1 MKKHFLFSVLLSFLC
16 AVPAWA
22 WDNMYLIGTATDAG
36 WTLENA
42 VVMTKI
48 NEAEFEW
55 SGKLQAGELKFLT
68 RKDWWQMYG
77 PAHNGYSYFKSEN
90 KKTSYNKLV
99 QRSTY
104 DLQFFATD
112 GVSTEYI
119 NDYKFEIDRAGYY
132 TLRVNTNTGKI
143 TTFPR
148 KIYPVGD
155 GCEVGWDDKSSLA
168 LVETGFASEVYE
180 GDLTI
185 KTSGE
190 LKFLNQQEFGQ
201 YQYGPTTSAEQISG
215 IGVYSIEGR
224 WEKNSEGVSE
234 DYKYTITSPEDKY
247 HIVADVR
254 NGHGNVLKISKN
266 IIFQFKMDA
275 QAKAAWGNM
284 PVVIRYWM
292 NYKDADD
299 ESAYDHAFY
308 QTLTAD
314 ADGVYTA
321 AIHAVAP
328 VKFIIQ
334 TCLDNH
340 GEWCGNGAHWTNEMT
355 NSDNGYTA
363 DQKFQMVYEN
373 GHVLKATDAF
383 EEEQDTRTIR
393 SHKGYASF
401 AWTNGFA
408 VPEGVDAYVGAWKN
422 GDIELS
428 RIADGIVPAYAGV
441 ILYDTQMRDMYDVT
455 ATSENAAAY
464 NTMTND
470 LQGAATADMARDET
484 VMTYVLGDIDN
495 VVAFYEYRGGYMPQY
510 KAYLVAPEA
519 QSAVQKVRIRF
530 AQEVTTLLPD
540 ETAETGGPIYDVT
553 GRVYPTQ
560 DIRELPQGVYFRNRT
575 KMVVL
580 K

>member
-16 AVPAWA
+16 AVPALA
-22 WDNMYLIGTATDAG
+22 WDNMYLIGSATDAG

-48 NEAEFEW
+48 NDAEFEW
-55 SGKLQAGELKFLT
+55 SGVLQVGELKFLT
-68 RKDWWQMYG
+68 QRNWWQMYG
-77 PAHNGYSYFKSEN
+77 PAHDDYSTESTD
-90 KKTSYNKLV
+90 KKTSYNQLV

-104 DLQFFATD
+104 GLQFFANGESTD
-112 GVSTEYI
+112 YD
-119 NDYKFEIDRAGYY
+119 DYKFGIDRAGYY
-132 TLRVNTNTGKI
+132 TLRVNTYTGKI
-143 TTFPR
+143 TTFP
-148 KIYPVGD
+148 KQIYPVGD
-155 GCEVGWDDKSSLA
+155 GCEVGWNDKSSLA

-185 KTSGE
+185 NTSGE
-190 LKFLNQQEFGQ
+190 LKFLNQQKFTQ
-201 YQYGPTTSAEQISG
+201 YQYGPAAYAEQIAG
-215 IGVYSIEGR
+215 MGVYSIEGR
-224 WEKNSEGVSE
+224 WETDGDNKYRVTPPEESE
-234 DYKYTITSPEDKY
+234 Y

-254 NGHGNVLKISKN
+254 NGHGNVLKVSKN

-275 QAKAAWGNM
+275 QAKAAWADM
-284 PVVIRYWM
+284 PMVIRYWM
-292 NYKDADD
+292 YYQDADD
-299 ESAYDHAFY
+299 ANAYDHAFY
-308 QTLTAD
+308 QTLAAD

-321 AIHAVAP
+321 TIQAVAP

-334 TCLDNH
+334 TCSDNY
-340 GEWCGNGAHWTNEMT
+340 GQWCGDGAHWTNEMT

-373 GHVLKATDAF
+373 GHVLKETDAF
-383 EEEQDTRTIR
+383 DVEQDTYTIR

-401 AWTNGFA
+401 AWANGFA

-428 RIADGIVPAYAGV
+428 RIADGIVPAEAGV

-455 ATSENAAAY
+455 ATSENATAY
-464 NTMTND
+464 YAMTND
-470 LQGAATADMARDET
+470 LQGAATADITRDEN

-510 KAYLVAPEA
+510 KAYLVAHEA

-530 AQEVTTLLPD
+530 AQEVTTSLPD

-575 KMVVL
+575 KTVVL

>member
-1 MKKHFLFSVLLSFLC
+1 
-16 AVPAWA
+16 
-22 WDNMYLIGTATDAG
+22 MYLIGTATDAG

-42 VVMTKI
+42 VMMTKI
-48 NEAEFEW
+48 SDAEFEW
-55 SGKLQAGELKFLT
+55 SGELQAGELKFLT
-68 RKDWWQMYG
+68 RKDDWQQMYG
-77 PAHNGYSYFKSEN
+77 PAYNGDSYFKED

-112 GVSTEYI
+112 GVSTEYA
-119 NDYKFEIDRAGYY
+119 DYKFEIDRAGYY
-132 TLRVNTNTGKI
+132 TLRVNTNTGKTGKI

-155 GCEVGWDDKSSLA
+155 GCEVGWDAKNSLA
-168 LVETGFASEVYE
+168 LEETGFASEVYE

-185 KTSGE
+185 IKKTPSGE
-190 LKFLNQQEFGQ
+190 LKFLNQQKFGQ
-201 YQYGPTTSAEQISG
+201 YQYGPTTQKEQISG

-224 WEKNSEGVSE
+224 WETDG
-234 DYKYTITSPEDKY
+234 DYKYTITSPEDYKY

-275 QAKAAWGNM
+275 QAKAAWEDM

-292 NYKDADD
+292 SYKDADE
-299 ESAYDHAFY
+299 ESAFDHTFY

-321 AIHAVAP
+321 AIQAVAP
-328 VKFIIQ
+328 VKFVIQ
-334 TCLDNH
+334 TCSDEY
-340 GEWCGNGAHWTNEMT
+340 GGGCGNGAHWTNPMT
-355 NSDNGYTA
+355 NNESGYTA

-383 EEEQDTRTIR
+383 EEEQDTHTIR

-408 VPEGVDAYVGAWKN
+408 VPEGVDAYVGEWKN

-428 RIADGIVPAYAGV
+428 RIVDGIVPANAGV

-464 NTMTND
+464 HTMTND
-470 LQGAATADMARDET
+470 LLGAATADIPRDEN
-484 VMTYVLGDIDN
+484 VKTYVLGDIDN
-495 VVAFYEYRGGYMPQY
+495 VVAFYEYRGGHMPQY